1 MANGWSRKLSEP
13 VKTENGRILKTLS
26 DVRDL
31 ILRLGESEI
40 KHAWWVYAGEWAE
53 SSGWAKFRM
62 RRCNC
67 ASETAHC
74 RARPEFGNLRDAVF
88 FAGRIKVFVFGD
100 PLLNILRRH
109 PRIRRTSSIRDVA
122 CAWPRLH

>member
-40 KHAWWVYAGEWAE
+40 KHAWWVYAGELLLKATK
-53 SSGWAKFRM
+53 SGKR
-62 RRCNC
+62 
-67 ASETAHC
+67 SEIKLATDQLC
-74 RARPEFGNLRDAVF
+74 RALDRAGMLQRDRV
-88 FAGRIKVFVFGD
+88 R
-100 PLLNILRRH
+100 
-109 PRIRRTSSIRDVA
+109 
-122 CAWPRLH
+122 

>member
-40 KHAWWVYAGEWAE
+40 KHAWWVYAGEYC
-53 SSGWAKFRM
+53 SK
-62 RRCNC
+62 
-67 ASETAHC
+67 
-74 RARPEFGNLRDAVF
+74 
-88 FAGRIKVFVFGD
+88 
-100 PLLNILRRH
+100 
-109 PRIRRTSSIRDVA
+109 
-122 CAWPRLH
+122 